1 MSAAAHGSIAGATSP
16 VTRPLD
22 APGTVVRPVFEVTM
36 SKQVQGE
43 GNYEAGRE
51 YQRRTK
57 RFTEQGDVE
66 GAAEEAK
73 EAIDDEEEGP
83 ELERARQE
91 TKDVAD
97 YEDV

>member
-1 MSAAAHGSIAGATSP
+1 MT
-16 VTRPLD
+16 
-22 APGTVVRPVFEVTM
+22 
-36 SKQVQGE
+36 KQVQGE

-57 RFTEQGDVE
+57 RFTENEDVE
-66 GAAEEAK
+66 GAAREAK

-83 ELERARQE
+83 ELERARQA

-97 YEDV
+97 YDDV

>member
-1 MSAAAHGSIAGATSP
+1 MT
-16 VTRPLD
+16 
-22 APGTVVRPVFEVTM
+22 
-36 SKQVQGE
+36 KQPQGE

-57 RFTEQGDVE
+57 RFTEHEDVE
-66 GAAEEAK
+66 GAAREA
-73 EAIDDEEEGP
+73 ERALDDEEEGP

-97 YEDV
+97 YDDV